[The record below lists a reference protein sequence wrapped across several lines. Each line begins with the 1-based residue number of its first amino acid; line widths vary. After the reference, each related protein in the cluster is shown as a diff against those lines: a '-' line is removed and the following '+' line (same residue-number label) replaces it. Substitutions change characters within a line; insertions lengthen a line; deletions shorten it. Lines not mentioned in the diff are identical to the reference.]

1 MKLQHSFSSFALA
14 VCLLPSVSPAETIKA
29 GLWEVIG
36 YPKAVQVSVEKS
48 KHKLLAVSAK
58 DQASVRFATERA
70 GTIDFENEANVA
82 NLADNTLVMDV
93 CIRAD
98 NTWSEVNYGSQV
110 GQWGIIGSNISLSGN
125 DSIVGSSG
133 VLATIDP
140 NGTMSGDWQ
149 QWLITAPLTQQD
161 VYSSM
166 WTFKN
171 SSC

>member
-1 MKLQHSFSSFALA
+1 
-14 VCLLPSVSPAETIKA
+14 
-29 GLWEVIG
+29 
-36 YPKAVQVSVEKS
+36 
-48 KHKLLAVSAK
+48 
-58 DQASVRFATERA
+58 
-70 GTIDFENEANVA
+70 A
-82 NLADNTLVMDV
+82 NLADNTLVMNV

-166 WTFKN
+166 WTFK
-171 SSC
+171 SPTC